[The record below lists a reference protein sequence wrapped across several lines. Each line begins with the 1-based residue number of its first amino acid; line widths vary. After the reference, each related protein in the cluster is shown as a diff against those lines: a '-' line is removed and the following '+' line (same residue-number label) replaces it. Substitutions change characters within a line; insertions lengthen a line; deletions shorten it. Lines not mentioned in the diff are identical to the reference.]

1 MLCTTPEVLHKLRLW
16 LARLSMALSLSVPLS
31 CSSVA
36 PPPRAHHAGLTGP
49 ARCSSRITL
58 VQPRGVDSGIVGDD
72 GGPRAGPRGSSA
84 CHSGQLDRPPRRR
97 EGLAQRGPG
106 AAGPQPGLAAAARR
120 ADRRS
125 LPATPCDSPMRP
137 PRGAR
142 LRPVSPEATS
152 FLGVSSS
159 LSRPACCPPDASR
172 NLGLCKSLARESRPR
187 ALFGAAAGNTRT
199 RARGGLFSRETA
211 LTLEFQNS
219 VFKHK

>member
-1 MLCTTPEVLHKLRLW
+1 MPVSQGPLGAPHASRSSSHVAWTPAPWETMEDPAPVPEDPLRVT
-16 LARLSMALSLSVPLS
+16 A
-31 CSSVA
+31 
-36 PPPRAHHAGLTGP
+36 
-49 ARCSSRITL
+49 
-58 VQPRGVDSGIVGDD
+58 
-72 GGPRAGPRGSSA
+72 GSS
-84 CHSGQLDRPPRRR
+84 HRPPRRR

-142 LRPVSPEATS
+142 LRLVSPEATS

-172 NLGLCKSLARESRPR
+172 KLRLCKSLARESRPR

-199 RARGGLFSRETA
+199 RAWRLILKR
-211 LTLEFQNS
+211 NS
-219 VFKHK
+219 ANAGVPELCV